1 MKSGIY
7 YLPYFTRPRCRR
19 TPEPFYDAYVKN
31 PSQQTNYTVPYVLSR
46 SPLQNSAYDAFV
58 HETYTQVP
66 DETRQALSD
75 ILSELVGEED
85 ADPYQYIPRVLE
97 YVLDQRPL

>member
-1 MKSGIY
+1 MPMWLTSTVLFPSVETPSRRIE
-7 YLPYFTRPRCRR
+7 PR
-19 TPEPFYDAYVKN
+19 VGL
-31 PSQQTNYTVPYVLSR
+31 YTLDVYKR
-46 SPLQNSAYDAFV
+46 QLQNSAYDAFV

-85 ADPYQYIPRVLE
+85 ADPYQYIPVSYTHL
-97 YVLDQRPL
+97 PA